1 MVIQRGEIW
10 WANLGMPEGASPGY
24 RRPVLVLQ
32 SNDFNRSRIATVIVA
47 VITSNMHLAQAPG
60 NVTLSKKASQL
71 PRESVVNVSQVLTV
85 DKQFLEEKV
94 STISLRVMRQV
105 EAGLRL
111 VLSL

>member
-10 WANLGMPEGASPGY
+10 WANLGMPEGSSPGY

-47 VITSNMHLAQAPG
+47 VITSNMHLAHAPG
-60 NVTLSKKASQL
+60 NVTLSKKASRL
-71 PRESVVNVSQVLTV
+71 PRESVVNVSQVITV

-94 STISLRVMRQV
+94 STMSLRVMKQV
-105 EAGLRL
+105 DAGLRL